1 MTARRALGERPWHRT
16 GSAMHRG
23 TRGAGSGARRAGARL
38 TAPTSSLGII
48 REGSRI
54 SETLDRLLLP
64 THSRFELRPCFGW
77 RRARLRHRAG

>member
-54 SETLDRLLLP
+54 SETLDGCCCQPAADLSYAPAL
-64 THSRFELRPCFGW
+64 
-77 RRARLRHRAG
+77 AGGEPG